1 MFLNSSDGIVSFAS
15 QVPENLFNG
24 SGYGTNVNG
33 VITFPAKSVLL
44 MFGDDGWYVGNA
56 GGMQRLM
63 LPGAEEY
70 DYSLA
75 LTDSE
80 PADGKVE
87 IAAKLGADVAKV
99 KYAFFEGVFGDAIAK
114 ALEKVL
120 KVSQQGGGCPAPA
133 PISAASKTAT
143 PVPHPDMTPAEA

>member
-1 MFLNSSDGIVSFAS
+1 M
-15 QVPENLFNG
+15 PENGFNG

-114 ALEKVL
+114 AN
-120 KVSQQGGGCPAPA
+120 
-133 PISAASKTAT
+133 SAGIDAGTVESK
-143 PVPHPDMTPAEA
+143 

>member
-1 MFLNSSDGIVSFAS
+1 M
-15 QVPENLFNG
+15 
-24 SGYGTNVNG
+24 
-33 VITFPAKSVLL
+33 
-44 MFGDDGWYVGNA
+44 VGNA

-70 DYSLA
+70 DFSLA

-114 ALEKVL
+114 ANSRHRRGNGRVEGDH
-120 KVSQQGGGCPAPA
+120 GGRNHRG
-133 PISAASKTAT
+133 PIRRDRQI
-143 PVPHPDMTPAEA
+143 HRRCQHLR

>member
-1 MFLNSSDGIVSFAS
+1 
-15 QVPENLFNG
+15 
-24 SGYGTNVNG
+24 
-33 VITFPAKSVLL
+33 
-44 MFGDDGWYVGNA
+44 
-56 GGMQRLM
+56 MQRLM

-114 ALEKVL
+114 ANSAGIDAGNGRNEGDH
-120 KVSQQGGGCPAPA
+120 GGRNHRG
-133 PISAASKTAT
+133 PIRRDRQI
-143 PVPHPDMTPAEA
+143 HRRCQHLR

>member
-1 MFLNSSDGIVSFAS
+1 
-15 QVPENLFNG
+15 
-24 SGYGTNVNG
+24 
-33 VITFPAKSVLL
+33 
-44 MFGDDGWYVGNA
+44 
-56 GGMQRLM
+56 M

-80 PADGKVE
+80 PANGKVE

-114 ALEKVL
+114 ANSAGIDAGTVESKEITADGTIVAQS
-120 KVSQQGGGCPAPA
+120 KRPANTPSLPTFTMRRASFRATNSCHSATSRPA
-133 PISAASKTAT
+133 TTNPSC
-143 PVPHPDMTPAEA
+143 